1 MKVPSFSNIETFL
14 IRVAAL
20 LLLLIAIAKVLS
32 TEFHTLVQ

>member
-32 TEFHTLVQ
+32 AELHGLIH